1 MGNSIWADNFELK
14 AVLMHVHVYTCMYLV
29 KTCVHLHVLV
39 CMFTRLFA
47 VQVNDVDMGTA
58 THTEAVSVLKNIKD
72 ACVLV
77 VSREVLVV
85 TPDDRT
91 EENECKCQNVQGDRW
106 IIIIIM

>member
-1 MGNSIWADNFELK
+1 MYIHVCILLK
-14 AVLMHVHVYTCMYLV
+14 HAYIYMYLS
-29 KTCVHLHVLV
+29 V
-39 CMFTRLFA
+39 CLRLFA